1 MKNTGQEQIF
11 TQLYKR
17 MLKSRMIEEK
27 MLTLLRQG
35 KVSKW
40 FSGIGQEAISV
51 GVTSV
56 LTKDEFI
63 LPMHRNLGV
72 FLSKNVPLS
81 KLFAQWQGKVNGFTK
96 GRDRSF
102 HFGSI
107 EHKVIGMI
115 SHLGPQL
122 AVATGIALG
131 HKLRGEQN
139 ITAVFSGEGGTSE
152 GDFHEALN
160 IASVWK
166 LPVLFCI
173 ENNGYALST
182 PTETQYACDDLA
194 DRGYAYGMEAFIID
208 GNDVVEIYLK
218 LRHIASE
225 MRKNPRPVLVEFK
238 TFRVRGHEEASGTAY
253 VPENLISTWMKKD
266 PVLKL
271 QKALLKS
278 SIIDEARVKKYRSAI
293 KTEID
298 TEWKN
303 VESWDFP
310 VFDAKN
316 ELQDVYKEF
325 ELSTQKNIEVFE
337 DIRFID
343 AIKDAIFLSMARDKS
358 VIIMGQDI
366 AEYGGVFKATEG
378 LLQQFGKERVRNT
391 PLCES
396 GIISCS
402 AGLSI
407 NKFKVIVEMQFADF
421 VSSGFNPIVNYLA
434 KQHYRWGANADVVIR
449 MPCGGGVG
457 AGPFHSQSNEAWF
470 AKVPGLKIAYPSNP
484 QDAKGL
490 LTAAIEDPNPVLFF
504 EHKKLYRSQTSKVP
518 VGYYSTPFGQA
529 NIVHSGEDMLV
540 ISYGMAVQWVMDIVS
555 NDTMFNNIAVLDLRT
570 IVPLDEETV
579 LNWSKKCSKILIVT
593 EDSEAFSV
601 VSHISHL
608 ITSRCFEFLEAPVEI
623 IGSLDT
629 PIPFHKNLEEGYMCR
644 SRLESKMKQLLMY

>member
-56 LTKDEFI
+56 LTKDEFV

-115 SHLGPQL
+115 SHLGPQM

-253 VPENLISTWMKKD
+253 VPEELISTWMKKD

-278 SIIDEARVKKYRSAI
+278 SIIDQTRVEKYRSAI

-310 VFDAKN
+310 VFDPKS
-316 ELQDVYKEF
+316 ELQDVYKDF
-325 ELSTQKNIEVFE
+325 ELSAQKNIEVFE
-337 DIRFID
+337 DMRFID
-343 AIKDAIFLSMARDKS
+343 AIKDALFLSMARDKS

-396 GIISCS
+396 GIISCA

-407 NKFKVIVEMQFADF
+407 NKFKAIVEMQFADF

-470 AKVPGLKIAYPSNP
+470 AKVPGLKIVYPSNP

-490 LTAAIEDPNPVLFF
+490 LAAAIEDPNPVLFF

-529 NIVHSGEDMLV
+529 NIVHSGDDMLV
-540 ISYGMAVQWVMDIVS
+540 ISYGMAVQWVMDVVT
-555 NDTMFNNIAVLDLRT
+555 NDTSFNNTAVLDLRT
-570 IVPLDEETV
+570 IVPLDEETI
-579 LNWSKKCSKILIVT
+579 LNWSKKCNKILIVT
-593 EDSEAFSV
+593 EDSESFSV

-608 ITSRCFEFLEAPVEI
+608 ITSQCFEYLEAPVEI

-629 PIPFHKNLEEGYMCR
+629 PIPFHKNLEEGYMGL
-644 SRLESKMKQLLMY
+644 SRLEEKMKVLLRY